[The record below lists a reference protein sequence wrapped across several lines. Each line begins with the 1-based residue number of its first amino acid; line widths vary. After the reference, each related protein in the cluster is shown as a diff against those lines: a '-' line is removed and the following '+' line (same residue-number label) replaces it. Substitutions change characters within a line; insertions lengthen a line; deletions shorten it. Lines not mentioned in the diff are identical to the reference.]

1 MTHISWLI
9 VLHSLR
15 VREWFL
21 RFASTSHW
29 KNTSRTCRWG
39 LGATMALLTA
49 TFMKLQSMGWMYMTV
64 VGQQQA
70 KIATCNRI
78 FFLQALRS
86 TWTASLLE
94 DGFETMQTPVVSCSC
109 WLSQNAVQ
117 VILAAH
123 GNLEYLKVSG
133 VGLLCSASGDLL
145 GYKAEKK
152 KQATGC
158 SQADPIEANA
168 AWQAVGVP

>member
-1 MTHISWLI
+1 VIPQICFNIALTEYQPHLPMGVGSNHG
-9 VLHSLR
+9 
-15 VREWFL
+15 
-21 RFASTSHW
+21 TSHCHVHE
-29 KNTSRTCRWG
+29 TSKYGMNVYDCCG
-39 LGATMALLTA
+39 TA
-49 TFMKLQSMGWMYMTV
+49 AGED
-64 VGQQQA
+64 
-70 KIATCNRI
+70 CNRI

-109 WLSQNAVQ
+109 WLLQNTVQ

-168 AWQAVGVP
+168 A